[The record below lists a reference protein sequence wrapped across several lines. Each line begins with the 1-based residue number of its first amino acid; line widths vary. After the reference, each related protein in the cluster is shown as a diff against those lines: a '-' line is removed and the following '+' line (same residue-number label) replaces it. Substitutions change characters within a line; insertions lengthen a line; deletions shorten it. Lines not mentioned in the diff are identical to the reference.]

1 MLLSGLFLRRII
13 IFFDKLTF
21 SQVVAVYRSYK
32 AYYHRAKVAG
42 TDLGSASET
51 YAAVTISAVDSA
63 LSEDMEISSAI
74 GADSDYKLPSP
85 VFGIVGKTD
94 IVPL

>member
-1 MLLSGLFLRRII
+1 M
-13 IFFDKLTF
+13 
-21 SQVVAVYRSYK
+21 
-32 AYYHRAKVAG
+32 AG
-42 TDLGSASET
+42 TDLGFASET
-51 YAAVTISAVDSA
+51 YAAVSTSVVDSA

-94 IVPL
+94 IVPLWVNNCNYMTYTSYNHILWELEAQ